1 MSRRQQRKGRALKA
15 AAGAPPAPLPAR
27 SWRGRDWLVALALTM
42 ATAAVYLGVR
52 HAGFIWDDDSHVIR
66 PELASLHG
74 LLRIWSEPGATQQY
88 YPVLYS
94 AFWLELR
101 LFGYSALGYHLAN
114 VALHAAAACLLYAV
128 LRRLSVPGAPLAA
141 AAFALHPVCV
151 ESVAWISEQKNTL
164 SAVFYL
170 AAALVYLG
178 FDERRR
184 IRTHALATLLFGLAL
199 LSKSVTATLPAALLA
214 VFWWKRGGLAWRR
227 DVVPLCPWLAM
238 GAAAGAVTTWMETT
252 RVGATGAEF
261 VLGPADRFIVAGR
274 AIWFYL
280 GKLFWPADLVFI
292 YPRWTIDPHS
302 PWQVLCPVAVVA
314 VLAALFALRRRSR
327 GPLAAALLFA
337 GTLFPALG
345 FINVYPFRYS
355 YVADH
360 FQYLAAAM
368 MLSAVAAALATGAAR
383 LPPAGR
389 AIAAAAAVCAVA
401 ALSSLTWRQCAI
413 YADIETLWRATIDRN
428 PGSWIAHDN
437 LGVALLETGRTD
449 EAVSQFRKAEDIDP
463 GDLETHNNL
472 GIALRREG
480 RMDEAI
486 AEYRIAL
493 GIRPDDLNTNFN
505 LGNAL
510 LQAGRVEEAMAR
522 YEKSLEISPGFADA
536 HNNLGN
542 ALRRIGRLG
551 DAIAEYR
558 KAVADDP
565 ANGRARAN
573 LESAL
578 AESGNL

>member
-1 MSRRQQRKGRALKA
+1 MSRRKQRDGRDLKA
-15 AAGAPPAPLPAR
+15 AISEPRGPLPAG
-27 SWRGRDWLVALALTM
+27 SWRGRDWIVALALGV
-42 ATAAVYLGVR
+42 AAAVAYLGVW

-66 PELASLHG
+66 PELASPHG

-101 LFGYSALGYHLAN
+101 LFGYSALGYHLVN

-128 LRRLSVPGAPLAA
+128 LRRLSVPGAPVAA

-170 AAALVYLG
+170 AAAVVYVG
-178 FDERRR
+178 FDESRR
-184 IRTHALATLLFGLAL
+184 IRAYAIATLLFGLAL
-199 LSKSVTATLPAALLA
+199 LSKSVTATLPAAFVV
-214 VFWWKRGGLAWRR
+214 VFWWKRGTVGWRK
-227 DVVPLCPWLAM
+227 DVIPLFPWLAM
-238 GAAAGAVTTWMETT
+238 GAAAGSVTVWMETT
-252 RVGATGAEF
+252 KVGASGADF
-261 VLGPADRFIVAGR
+261 GLGLAERFIVAGR

-280 GKLFWPADLVFI
+280 GKLLWPSDLAFI
-292 YPRWTIDPHS
+292 YPRWTVDRHS

-314 VLAALFALRRRSR
+314 VLAAMFALRRRSR
-327 GPLAAALLFA
+327 APLAAALLFA

-345 FINVYPFRYS
+345 FVNVYPFRYS

-368 MLSAVAAALATGAAR
+368 LLSAAAAALATGATR
-383 LPPAGR
+383 LPQGGR

-401 ALSSLTWRQCAI
+401 ALASLTWRQCAI
-413 YADIETLWRATIDRN
+413 YADIEALWRDTIDRN
-428 PGSWIAHDN
+428 PGSWIAHAN
-437 LGVALLETGRTD
+437 LGAALLETGRTD
-449 EAVSQFRKAEDIDP
+449 EAIAHFRKAAVIEP

-486 AEYRIAL
+486 AEYGIAL
-493 GIRPDDLNTNFN
+493 GIRPDDLDTNFN
-505 LGNAL
+505 MGNAL

-522 YEKSLEISPGFADA
+522 YEKALEISPHFADA
-536 HNNLGN
+536 RNNLGN
-542 ALRRIGRLG
+542 ALRRIGRLA

-558 KAVADDP
+558 KAVEDDP
-565 ANGRARAN
+565 ANARARAN

-578 AESGNL
+578 SEMGRL